1 MIKED
6 VKNNY
11 LSYQI
16 EQAIKAYNL
25 TMNESVFSKSIDEL
39 KKGFPSCSEE
49 ELYKILNI
57 SLQIYNNK
65 KTEKSKIVFTGPTSF
80 LLKQTKIWDE
90 VRAMLIQAKKS
101 ITLTGYS
108 VSDYF
113 DEMQEHLIQKSQQG
127 VYINLYLNDFEKH
140 ENIFKRLIAYKIS
153 NQFIRIFKY
162 IQPEDDKIAAL
173 HAKMIVVDGYKSL
186 ISSANLS
193 YHGMEG
199 NIEAGIYIESEEKG
213 REIEELLKNL
223 KRLRVFTKVNT
234 FANSNFG

>member
-1 MIKED
+1 MQMIKED
-6 VKNNY
+6 VKSNY

-25 TMNESVFSKSIDEL
+25 TTNESVFSKSIEEL
-39 KKGFPSCSEE
+39 KKAFPSCNEE

-57 SLQIYNNK
+57 CLQIYNNK
-65 KTEKSKIVFTGPTSF
+65 KTDKSKIVFTGPTSF
-80 LLKQTKIWDE
+80 LLKQTKILDE
-90 VRAMLIQAKKS
+90 VKTMLNKAEKS

-113 DEMQEHLIQKSQQG
+113 DEMQELLIQKSLQG

-140 ENIFKRLIAYKIS
+140 ENVFQRLIAYKTD
-153 NQFIRIFKY
+153 NQYIRIFKY
-162 IQPEDDKIAAL
+162 IQPEDDKMAAL
-173 HAKMIVVDGYKSL
+173 HAKMVVVDEYISL

-199 NIEAGIYIESEEKG
+199 NIEAGIYIESEDKA

-223 KRLRVFTKVNT
+223 KRLKVFKVVQ
-234 FANSNFG
+234 

>member
-6 VKNNY
+6 VKSNF

-25 TMNESVFSKSIDEL
+25 TTNESAFSKSIDEL
-39 KKGFPSCSEE
+39 KKAFPSCSEE

-57 SLQIYNNK
+57 GLQIYNNK

-90 VRAMLIQAKKS
+90 VKTMLTQAEKS

-113 DEMQEHLIQKSQQG
+113 DEMQELLIKKSLQG

-140 ENIFKRLIAYKIS
+140 EDVLKRLIAYKTG
-153 NQFIRIFKY
+153 NQFIRIYKY
-162 IQPEDDKIAAL
+162 IQPKDDKMAAL
-173 HAKMIVVDGYKSL
+173 HAKMIVVDECKSL

-199 NIEAGIYIESEEKG
+199 NIEAGIYIESEEKA

-223 KRLRVFTKVNT
+223 KRLKVFEVVV
-234 FANSNFG
+234 

>member
-6 VKNNY
+6 VKSNY

-16 EQAIKAYNL
+16 ERAIKAFNL
-25 TMNESVFSKSIDEL
+25 TSNESVFAKSIDEL
-39 KKGFPSCSEE
+39 KKAFPSCSKE

-80 LLKQTKIWDE
+80 
-90 VRAMLIQAKKS
+90 
-101 ITLTGYS
+101 
-108 VSDYF
+108 
-113 DEMQEHLIQKSQQG
+113 DEMQELLIQKSLQG

-140 ENIFKRLIAYKIS
+140 EDVLKRLIAYKTG
-153 NQFIRIFKY
+153 NQFIRIYKY
-162 IQPEDDKIAAL
+162 IQPKDDKMASL
-173 HAKMIVVDGYKSL
+173 HAKMIVVDEYKSL

-199 NIEAGIYIESEEKG
+199 NIEVGIYMESEEKA

-223 KRLRVFTKVNT
+223 KKLRVFEVVK
-234 FANSNFG
+234 

>member
-1 MIKED
+1 MIKD
-6 VKNNY
+6 DLKSNY

-16 EQAIKAYNL
+16 EQTIKAYNL
-25 TMNESVFSKSIDEL
+25 TANESVFSKSIEEL
-39 KKGFPSCSEE
+39 KKEFPTCSEE

-65 KTEKSKIVFTGPTSF
+65 KTDKSKIVFTGPTSF
-80 LLKQTKIWDE
+80 LVRQTKIWDE
-90 VRAMLIQAKKS
+90 VKTMLSQSEKS

-113 DEMQEHLIQKSQQG
+113 DEMQELLIQKSLQG

-140 ENIFKRLIAYKIS
+140 EDVLKRLIAYKAG
-153 NQFIRIFKY
+153 NQYIRIFKY
-162 IQPEDDKIAAL
+162 IQPEDDKMAAL
-173 HAKMIVVDGYKSL
+173 HAKMIVVDECKSL

-199 NIEAGIYIESEEKG
+199 NIEAGIYIESEEKA

-223 KRLRVFTKVNT
+223 KKLRI
-234 FANSNFG
+234 FAEVKDNE

>member
-11 LSYQI
+11 LSYEI
-16 EQAIKAYNL
+16 EQSIKAYNL
-25 TMNESVFSKSIDEL
+25 TTNESVFSKSIEEL
-39 KKGFPSCSEE
+39 KKAFPSCNEE

-65 KTEKSKIVFTGPTSF
+65 KSDKSKIVFTGPTSF

-90 VRAMLIQAKKS
+90 VKTMLNQAEKS

-113 DEMQEHLIQKSQQG
+113 DEMQELLIQKSLHG

-140 ENIFKRLIAYKIS
+140 EEVLKRLIA
-153 NQFIRIFKY
+153 
-162 IQPEDDKIAAL
+162 
-173 HAKMIVVDGYKSL
+173 
-186 ISSANLS
+186 
-193 YHGMEG
+193 
-199 NIEAGIYIESEEKG
+199 
-213 REIEELLKNL
+213 
-223 KRLRVFTKVNT
+223 
-234 FANSNFG
+234 